1 MAKQIHPTA
10 LVDKNAQL
18 GEDVEIGP
26 YASVGP
32 DVKIG
37 ARTVVQQGAILRGH
51 TTIGENC
58 QIFPYACIGMKT
70 HTAGAYQ
77 LVVGLADKSP
87 LILVFENS

>member
-1 MAKQIHPTA
+1 MAIQIHPTA

-37 ARTVVQQGAILRGH
+37 ARDRKSVV
-51 TTIGENC
+51 
-58 QIFPYACIGMKT
+58 
-70 HTAGAYQ
+70 
-77 LVVGLADKSP
+77 
-87 LILVFENS
+87 

>member
-1 MAKQIHPTA
+1 MAIQIHPTA

-37 ARTVVQQGAILRGH
+37 ARTVVQQGASVIP
-51 TTIGENC
+51 ENDPTVL
-58 QIFPYACIGMKT
+58 FT
-70 HTAGAYQ
+70 TAGLHP
-77 LVVGLADKSP
+77 LVPYLM
-87 LILVFENS
+87 